1 MTPKQ
6 LILDLPSRTALG
18 RGDFFVSE
26 SNTIALSLIEDWQNW
41 PGGRHTLSGP
51 QGSGKT
57 HLAHVWAEISNANII
72 SAHDIRTYDNADL
85 VRANLVIEDIP
96 EVGEDTAAQEQLFH
110 LHNLFVAEKKFLL
123 FSGRGTPLNWKITL
137 PDLASRLQGARNAQ
151 LKEPDDALF
160 SALLAKLFADRQV
173 YPAPDVIQY
182 LVARLER
189 SFAAAQTFVEKF
201 DAAAM
206 REKRPMT
213 RSLASKILNADSR
226 SEY

>member
-6 LILDLPSRTALG
+6 LILDLPSQTALG
-18 RGDFFVSE
+18 RGDFFVSK

-110 LHNLFVAEKKFLL
+110 LHNLFAAEKKFLL

>member
-6 LILDLPSRTALG
+6 LIFDLPSRTALG
-18 RGDFFVSE
+18 RSDFFVSQ

-41 PGGRHTLSGP
+41 PNAKHTLSGP

-57 HLAHVWAEISNANII
+57 HLAHVWAEVSNAHII
-72 SAHDIRTYDNADL
+72 SAHDICTHDNADL
-85 VRANLVIEDIP
+85 VRTNLVIEDIP
-96 EVGEDTAAQEQLFH
+96 SIGSDTAAQEQLFH
-110 LHNLFVAEKKFLL
+110 LHNLFAAEKKFLL
-123 FSGRGTPLNWKITL
+123 LTGRGTPLHWNMTL
-137 PDLASRLQGARNAQ
+137 PDLASRLQGARNAALNQ
-151 LKEPDDALF
+151 PDDLLF

-189 SFAAAQTFVEKF
+189 SFAAAQNFVEKL
-201 DAAAM
+201 DAAAL
-206 REKRPMT
+206 RDQRPMT
-213 RSLASKILNADSR
+213 RTFASKILNADSG